1 MGLDNAVGPRAGS
14 DPSRAVPLHRCHGF
28 REHVIQVGQVLD
40 KYELLERVGQ
50 GGMAIVY
57 RGIDRQLKRVV
68 AIKVLHKHLA
78 DYQEARDRFEREAQ
92 AVAKLRHENILE
104 IFDYSGAEAADVAGS
119 SYIVTEFIDG
129 KTLKQQV
136 TDRPITYPEIGA
148 MIVLQV
154 CRALAHAHA
163 AGILHRDVK
172 PENIMIR
179 ADGVVKLMD
188 FGISHMVDLERLTVT
203 GQLLGS
209 PAYMAPEHVEG
220 RPLDFRTDVFAA
232 GIVLYQLTVGKLPF
246 EGKNPHEVLKR
257 IAECRFVDP
266 RQANPR
272 IGNRLGKIILRAMAA
287 QPADRFPAIGE
298 MVLALEGYL
307 EETGL
312 APDKVASE
320 LGRYFQAPA
329 AYELALKERMIDH
342 LTRRGQAH
350 LAQDSRATALD
361 VFDRVL
367 TLDPTNP
374 RVLEI
379 LDGINRRR
387 RRRTHL
393 IAAAGAAVLATC
405 AWMVHRNAQPPP
417 VVALPAID
425 VPGTPP
431 VPARRTEV
439 AQVELPPVRAADP
452 VESSGKSAVP
462 PDAGPV
468 PDRAAAPSGEPRAS
482 APPPDAAP
490 AGIATKIRV
499 SPAKDSEYAIGS
511 GPRKPVPDDGVIWV
525 DLVAETEVRAF
536 NVSKCC
542 QEESQVVKPGADVT
556 IVMPYLPGRVL
567 PRCAAN
573 LAVEV
578 RIGGV
583 TADLGTPFSVPICDS
598 VDETKLVAVE
608 FLGERVDP
616 TPINI
621 TVEAGKTREVQCLP
635 AR

>member
-1 MGLDNAVGPRAGS
+1 
-14 DPSRAVPLHRCHGF
+14 
-28 REHVIQVGQVLD
+28 VIQVGQVLD

-92 AVAKLRHENILE
+92 AVAKLRHENIVE
-104 IFDYSGAEAADVAGS
+104 IFDYSGAEAAEVAGS

-148 MIVLQV
+148 MIILQV

-172 PENIMIR
+172 PENIMLR

-220 RPLDFRTDVFAA
+220 RPLDYRTDVFAA

-257 IAECRFVDP
+257 IAECRFIDP

-287 QPADRFPAIGE
+287 QPVDRFPAIGE
-298 MVLALEGYL
+298 MVLALDGYL

-312 APDKVASE
+312 APDRVAGE

-329 AYELALKERMIDH
+329 AYELALKERMVDH

-350 LAQDSRATALD
+350 LADDSRAAALD

-367 TLDPTNP
+367 TLDPANP

-379 LDGINRRR
+379 LDGINRRKR
-387 RRRTHL
+387 RRAQA
-393 IAAAGAAVLATC
+393 IGVAGAAVLATC

-417 VVALPAID
+417 AVALPEIET
-425 VPGTPP
+425 PGAPP
-431 VPARRTEV
+431 VPAHRTDV
-439 AQVELPPVRAADP
+439 AHIELPPVRAADAVDSPARP
-452 VESSGKSAVP
+452 VPADAAGSSADRVAP
-462 PDAGPV
+462 PDPGAV
-468 PDRAAAPSGEPRAS
+468 VVAS
-482 APPPDAAP
+482 PPDAAP
-490 AGIATKIRV
+490 AGFATKIRV
-499 SPAKDSEYAIGS
+499 SPAKDSEYAIGN
-511 GPRKPVPDDGVIWV
+511 GPRKPVPDDGVVWV
-525 DLVAETEVRAF
+525 DLVAETEVHAF

-542 QEESQVVKPGADVT
+542 QEESKLVKPGADVT

-573 LAVEV
+573 LATEV

-583 TADLGTPFSVPICDS
+583 TADLGTPFSVPIGDS
-598 VDETKLVAVE
+598 IDETKTVAVE

-616 TPINI
+616 TPVKV
-621 TVEAGKTREVQCLP
+621 TVEAGKMREVECLP

>member
-1 MGLDNAVGPRAGS
+1 M
-14 DPSRAVPLHRCHGF
+14 
-28 REHVIQVGQVLD
+28 IQVGQVLD

-104 IFDYSGAEAADVAGS
+104 IFDYSGSNEAEAAGG

-129 KTLKQQV
+129 QTLKQRI
-136 TDRPITYPEIGA
+136 TDRPISYPEIGA

-179 ADGVVKLMD
+179 NDGVVKLMD

-220 RPLDFRTDVFAA
+220 RPLDFRTDVFAI

-257 IAECRFVDP
+257 IAECRFLDP

-272 IGNRLGKIILRAMAA
+272 IGNRLGRIILRAMAA
-287 QPADRFPAIGE
+287 QPSDRFPAIGE

-307 EETGL
+307 DESGL
-312 APDKVASE
+312 AHDKVAGE

-329 AYELALKERMIDH
+329 AYEQALKARLVDH
-342 LTRRGQAH
+342 LTRYGQAR
-350 LAQDSRATALD
+350 LAGHDRATALD
-361 VFDRVL
+361 VFDRLLTIDPNNVKVL
-367 TLDPTNP
+367 GL
-374 RVLEI
+374 
-379 LDGINRRR
+379 LDGINRRKQLR
-387 RRRTHL
+387 ASA
-393 IAAAGAAVLATC
+393 IALGGVAVLGCC
-405 AWMVHRNAQPPP
+405 AWMIHRNAQPPAP
-417 VVALPAID
+417 EPPPSVLASPGAPPITARDTHVVNLEVPAIPADAALAIAPSDAAPGPGIGPPRPVALP
-425 VPGTPP
+425 
-431 VPARRTEV
+431 
-439 AQVELPPVRAADP
+439 
-452 VESSGKSAVP
+452 
-462 PDAGPV
+462 
-468 PDRAAAPSGEPRAS
+468 
-482 APPPDAAP
+482 DAAEAV
-490 AGIATKIRV
+490 AGIATQIRV
-499 SPAKDSEYAIGS
+499 SPAKDAEYALGN
-511 GPRKPVPDDGVIWV
+511 GRRRPVPDDGVIHV
-525 DLVAETEVRAF
+525 ELAADTEVHVF
-536 NVSKCC
+536 SLTKCC
-542 QEESQVVKPGADVT
+542 QEESKVVHPGTDET

-567 PRCAAN
+567 PSCPESPTA
-573 LAVEV
+573 EV
-578 RIGGV
+578 RIDRRS
-583 TADLGTPFSVPICDS
+583 TALGRTFSIPIGDS
-598 VDETKLVAVE
+598 TDETKTVEVE
-608 FLGERVDP
+608 FLGDHVDP
-616 TPINI
+616 TPIRV
-621 TVEAGKTREVQCLP
+621 TVKAGKTQEVKCQV

>member
-1 MGLDNAVGPRAGS
+1 MHAVTSLSWP
-14 DPSRAVPLHRCHGF
+14 

-57 RGIDRQLKRVV
+57 RGVDRQLKRVV

-92 AVAKLRHENILE
+92 AVAKLRHENIVE
-104 IFDYSGAEAADVAGS
+104 IFDYSGAEAAEVAGS

-129 KTLKQQV
+129 KTLKQQA
-136 TDRPITYPEIGA
+136 TDRPISYPEIGA
-148 MIVLQV
+148 MVVLQV

-179 ADGVVKLMD
+179 ADGIVKLMD

-257 IAECRFVDP
+257 IAECRFIDP

-287 QPADRFPAIGE
+287 QPADRFAAIGE
-298 MVLALEGYL
+298 MVIALEGYL

-350 LAQDSRATALD
+350 LVEDNRAAALD

-367 TLDPTNP
+367 TLDPTNA
-374 RVLEI
+374 RVLDI
-379 LDGINRRR
+379 IDGINRRKR
-387 RRRTHL
+387 RRAHL
-393 IAAAGAAVLATC
+393 IAGAGAAVLAVC
-405 AWMVHRNAQPPP
+405 AWMVHRNAQPPSAAPLP
-417 VVALPAID
+417 VID
-425 VPGTPP
+425 TPGAPP
-431 VPARRTEV
+431 IAARRTDV
-439 AQVELPPVRAADP
+439 AHIELPPIPVADP
-452 VESSGKSAVP
+452 VESPAPAKSPAI
-462 PDAGPV
+462 
-468 PDRAAAPSGEPRAS
+468 
-482 APPPDAAP
+482 PPDAAGP
-490 AGIATKIRV
+490 AIER
-499 SPAKDSEYAIGS
+499 
-511 GPRKPVPDDGVIWV
+511 
-525 DLVAETEVRAF
+525 
-536 NVSKCC
+536 
-542 QEESQVVKPGADVT
+542 
-556 IVMPYLPGRVL
+556 
-567 PRCAAN
+567 
-573 LAVEV
+573 
-578 RIGGV
+578 
-583 TADLGTPFSVPICDS
+583 GTV
-598 VDETKLVAVE
+598 
-608 FLGERVDP
+608 P
-616 TPINI
+616 TPPH
-621 TVEAGKTREVQCLP
+621 ESAAPLP
-635 AR
+635 DA

>member
-1 MGLDNAVGPRAGS
+1 M
-14 DPSRAVPLHRCHGF
+14 
-28 REHVIQVGQVLD
+28 IQVGQVLD

-92 AVAKLRHENILE
+92 AVAKLRHENIVE
-104 IFDYSGAEAADVAGS
+104 IFDYSGSDEAEAAGS

-129 KTLKQQV
+129 QTLKQCV
-136 TDRPITYPEIGA
+136 TERPITYPEIGA
-148 MIVLQV
+148 MLVLQV

-172 PENIMIR
+172 PENIMVR
-179 ADGVVKLMD
+179 TDGVVKLMD

-220 RPLDFRTDVFAA
+220 RPLDFRTDVFAI

-272 IGNRLGKIILRAMAA
+272 IGNRLGRIILRAMAA

-298 MVLALEGYL
+298 MVIALEGYL
-307 EETGL
+307 EETGV
-312 APDKVASE
+312 PHDKVAGE

-329 AYELALKERMIDH
+329 AYEQALKDRMIDH
-342 LTRRGQAH
+342 LTRRGQKQ
-350 LAQDSRATALD
+350 LADNDRAAALD

-367 TLDPTNP
+367 TIDPNNA
-374 RVLEI
+374 RVIDI
-379 LDGINRRR
+379 LDGINRRNRLR
-387 RRRTHL
+387 RHA
-393 IAAAGAAVLATC
+393 IAAAFVAVLGVC
-405 AWMVHRNAQPPP
+405 AWGVHRNAQPPP
-417 VVALPAID
+417 AEPAPELVEHPGAPVVAPREARVANLEVPAI
-425 VPGTPP
+425 
-431 VPARRTEV
+431 PA
-439 AQVELPPVRAADP
+439 
-452 VESSGKSAVP
+452 
-462 PDAGPV
+462 DAGPV
-468 PDRAAAPSGEPRAS
+468 AIAVVSPVASTAGDAGSSAAPPSAPADAAVVAAAVP
-482 APPPDAAP
+482 
-490 AGIATKIRV
+490 TQIRV
-499 SPAKDSEYAIGS
+499 SPAKDAEYALGG
-511 GPRKPVPDDGVIWV
+511 GPRKPVPDDGIIHVELTV
-525 DLVAETEVRAF
+525 DTEIHLFSLSR
-536 NVSKCC
+536 CC
-542 QEESQVVKPGADVT
+542 QEESKVIQPGTDVT

-567 PRCAAN
+567 PLCAENTA
-573 LAVEV
+573 AEV

-583 TADLGTPFSVPICDS
+583 SANLGRTFSIPIGDS
-598 VDETKLVAVE
+598 TDETRPVEVE
-608 FLGERVDP
+608 FLGDHLDP
-616 TPINI
+616 APIKVI
-621 TVEAGKTREVQCLP
+621 VEAGKTREVRCVV

>member
-1 MGLDNAVGPRAGS
+1 
-14 DPSRAVPLHRCHGF
+14 
-28 REHVIQVGQVLD
+28 VIQVGQVLD

-92 AVAKLRHENILE
+92 AVAKLRHENIVE
-104 IFDYSGAEAADVAGS
+104 IFDYSGAEAAEVAGS

-154 CRALAHAHA
+154 GRALAHAHA
-163 AGILHRDVK
+163 AGILHRDIK

-179 ADGVVKLMD
+179 TDGVVKLMD

-298 MVLALEGYL
+298 MVIALEGYL

-342 LTRRGQAH
+342 LTRCGQAH
-350 LAQDSRATALD
+350 LADDSRATALD

-367 TLDPTNP
+367 TLDPTNA

-379 LDGINRRR
+379 LDGINRRK

-393 IAAAGAAVLATC
+393 IAAASAAVLATC
-405 AWMVHRNAQPPP
+405 AWMVHRNAQLPPMTLP
-417 VVALPAID
+417 VIDPPETSPIPAHRTDVAHI
-425 VPGTPP
+425 
-431 VPARRTEV
+431 
-439 AQVELPPVRAADP
+439 ELPPVRAADP
-452 VESSGKSAVP
+452 VENAARPAIPADAAGATDPTATTP
-462 PDAGPV
+462 PG
-468 PDRAAAPSGEPRAS
+468 AS
-482 APPPDAAP
+482 AALQPPDAAP
-490 AGIATKIRV
+490 AGIATRIRV
-499 SPAKDSEYAIGS
+499 SPAKDSEYAIGT
-511 GPRKPVPDDGVIWV
+511 GPRKPVPDDGVIRT
-525 DLVAETEVRAF
+525 DLVAETEVHVF
-536 NVSKCC
+536 NLTKCC
-542 QEESQVVKPGADVT
+542 QEESQIVPPGADVT

-567 PRCAAN
+567 PRCAVNA
-573 LAVEV
+573 AAEV
-578 RIGGV
+578 RIEGV
-583 TADLGTPFSVPICDS
+583 TADLGVPFSIPIGDS
-598 VDETKLVAVE
+598 IDETRSVTVE
-608 FLGERVDP
+608 FLGERIDQSPLKV
-616 TPINI
+616 
-621 TVEAGKTREVQCLP
+621 TVEAGKLREVQCLP

>member
-1 MGLDNAVGPRAGS
+1 
-14 DPSRAVPLHRCHGF
+14 
-28 REHVIQVGQVLD
+28 VIQVGQVLD

-50 GGMAIVY
+50 GGMA
-57 RGIDRQLKRVV
+57 
-68 AIKVLHKHLA
+68 VLHKHLA

-104 IFDYSGAEAADVAGS
+104 IFDYSGADAAEAAGG

-129 KTLKQQV
+129 KTLKQQI

-148 MIVLQV
+148 LIILQV

-179 ADGVVKLMD
+179 SDGVVKLMD

-220 RPLDFRTDVFAA
+220 RPLDFRTDVFAI

-257 IAECRFVDP
+257 IAECRFLDP

-272 IGNRLGKIILRAMAA
+272 IGNRLGRIILRAMAA

-298 MVLALEGYL
+298 MVIALEGYL
-307 EETGL
+307 EESGL
-312 APDKVASE
+312 APDKAAAE

-329 AYELALKERMIDH
+329 AYELALKERVVDH
-342 LTRRGQAH
+342 LARRGQQL
-350 LAQDSRATALD
+350 LAGDDRATALD

-367 TLDPTNP
+367 TIDPQNA

-379 LDGINRRR
+379 LDSIARSKRRR
-387 RRRTHL
+387 ANL
-393 IAAAGAAVLATC
+393 VAATGVAVLGIC
-405 AWMVHRNAQPPP
+405 AWLVHRSTEPPP
-417 VVALPAID
+417 AADPPRID
-425 VPGTPP
+425 APGAPLAT
-431 VPARRTEV
+431 RSTEV
-439 AQVELPPVRAADP
+439 AHDVLPAVPLDAGAPRDAAAVALAEPAAPPVSP
-452 VESSGKSAVP
+452 GSGMP
-462 PDAGPV
+462 
-468 PDRAAAPSGEPRAS
+468 AP
-482 APPPDAAP
+482 APPPHIAPDAAV
-490 AGIATKIRV
+490 AVGIATQIRV
-499 SPAKDSEYAIGS
+499 SPAKDSEYALG
-511 GPRKPVPDDGVIWV
+511 GGLRRPVPDDGVIRV
-525 DLVAETEVRAF
+525 ELTTDTEIRVF
-536 NVSKCC
+536 NVTKCC
-542 QEESQVVKPGADVT
+542 QEESKVVKPGADVT
-556 IVMPYLPGRVL
+556 IVMPYLPGRVI
-567 PRCAAN
+567 PRCTENPAA
-573 LAVEV
+573 EV

-583 TADLGTPFSVPICDS
+583 SADVGLAFSIPIGDS
-598 VDETKLVAVE
+598 TDETKTVAVE
-608 FLGERVDP
+608 FLGPRVDP
-616 TPINI
+616 TPIKV
-621 TVEAGKTREVQCLP
+621 TVEAGKTTEVACLP